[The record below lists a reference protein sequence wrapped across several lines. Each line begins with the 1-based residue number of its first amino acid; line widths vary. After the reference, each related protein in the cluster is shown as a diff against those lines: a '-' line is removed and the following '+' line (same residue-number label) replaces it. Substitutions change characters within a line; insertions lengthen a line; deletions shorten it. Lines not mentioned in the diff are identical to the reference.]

1 MKNVSKHS
9 GFEGKWRSI
18 ILSMA
23 SQIENPQLLKLT
35 YYILCPV
42 NESKTPW
49 ITILTRSSPLLCDMI
64 LLFTIYDINY
74 AYIRYLER
82 NFWIYIKP
90 FVFSILN
97 LLTWQC
103 LVIKLYSKIKF
114 ILSCCAV
121 IGCSKCRGFQ
131 HEFDIIWVLFTLFDT
146 TDHESTHDSLLPVR

>member
-1 MKNVSKHS
+1 M
-9 GFEGKWRSI
+9 
-18 ILSMA
+18 
-23 SQIENPQLLKLT
+23 
-35 YYILCPV
+35 CPV

-64 LLFTIYDINY
+64 LLFTIYNINY

-114 ILSCCAV
+114 IFSCCAV

-146 TDHESTHDSLLPVR
+146 TDHESTHDSLLPVRKRMESNHCTVVKFKCHSLFDTHFPATNMVRN